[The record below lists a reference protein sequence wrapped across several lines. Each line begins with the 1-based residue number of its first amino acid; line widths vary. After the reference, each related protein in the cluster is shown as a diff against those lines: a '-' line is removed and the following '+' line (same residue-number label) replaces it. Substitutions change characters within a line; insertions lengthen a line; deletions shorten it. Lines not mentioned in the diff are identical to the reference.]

1 MCVWTFIRGNY
12 LPQQNGKY
20 NWEEIQAED
29 AIIELKEEK
38 SRAAVK
44 RKVDKNKRLEAAV
57 LIDL

>member
-1 MCVWTFIRGNY
+1 MYGLSSGETTYRIKT
-12 LPQQNGKY
+12 GKH
-20 NWEEIQAED
+20 NREEIQAED
-29 AIIELKEEK
+29 AIIESKVEK